1 MADRPKNDFDVP
13 NAPASGEAAGME
25 ELEAWFVREVLPLEA
40 RLIQFLRRGG
50 RSNSDV
56 EDLRQD
62 LYERVFDAA
71 RDGIPKSTRAFVFT
85 AARNLLINHVKHEQV
100 VPFTSVEGLE
110 DLNLAI
116 DEPAP
121 DRVVIARQEL
131 RRLQAAL
138 DKLPER
144 QRRAI
149 VLRKIQGLSIREIA
163 ERVGAAERTVEEHLT
178 EGVRTLASILYRDT
192 LDEEQAR

>member
-1 MADRPKNDFDVP
+1 MADTPPNDLNGP
-13 NAPASGEAAGME
+13 NAPASGEAAGMD
-25 ELEAWFVREVLPLEA
+25 ELESWFIREVLPLEA
-40 RLIQFLRRGG
+40 ILIQFLRRGG
-50 RSNSDV
+50 RSSSDV

-62 LYERVFDAA
+62 LYEKVFDAA

-85 AARNLLINHVKHEQV
+85 AARNLLIDHVRHEQV
-100 VPFTSVEGLE
+100 VPFNSVESLE
-110 DLNLAI
+110 DLSLAI

-144 QRRAI
+144 QRKAI
-149 VLRKIQGLSIREIA
+149 VLRKVQGLSIREIA

-178 EGVRTLASILYRDT
+178 EGLRALASSLHRDSVET
-192 LDEEQAR
+192 G

>member
-1 MADRPKNDFDVP
+1 MADTPKNDFDGP
-13 NAPASGEAAGME
+13 DASASGEAAGMD
-25 ELEAWFVREVLPLEA
+25 ELEAWFIREVLPLEA
-40 RLIQFLRRGG
+40 MLIQFLRRGS
-50 RSNSDV
+50 RSSSDV

-62 LYERVFDAA
+62 LYERIFDAA
-71 RDGIPKSTRAFVFT
+71 REGIPKSTRAFVFT
-85 AARNLLINHVKHEQV
+85 AARNLLINHVKREQV

-110 DLNLAI
+110 DLSVAI

-131 RRLQAAL
+131 RRLQEAL

-149 VLRKIQGLSIREIA
+149 VLRKINGLSIREIA
-163 ERVGAAERTVEEHLT
+163 QRVGAAERTVEEHLT
-178 EGVRTLASILYRDT
+178 EGVRALASILYRDA
-192 LDEEQAR
+192 LDGERS

>member
-1 MADRPKNDFDVP
+1 MADTPKSEFDEP
-13 NAPASGEAAGME
+13 NAPSLGEAAGMD
-25 ELEAWFVREVLPLEA
+25 ELEAWFIREVLPLEA
-40 RLIQFLRRGG
+40 MLIQFLRRAG
-50 RSNSDV
+50 RSSSDA

-71 RDGIPKSTRAFVFT
+71 REGIPKSTRAFVFT
-85 AARNLLINHVKHEQV
+85 VARNLLINRVKHEQV
-100 VPFTSVEGLE
+100 VPFTSVESLE
-110 DLNLAI
+110 ELSLAI

-131 RRLQAAL
+131 RRLQVAL

-149 VLRKIQGLSIREIA
+149 VLRKVEGLSIREIA
-163 ERVGAAERTVEEHLT
+163 QRVGSAERTVEEHLT
-178 EGVRTLASILYRDT
+178 EGVRTLASILYRDN
-192 LDEEQAR
+192 LDVEQSG